1 MIHAL
6 QYQNTIICT
15 NKIQG
20 ITGVVRTTRTCFAV
34 CPQLCKCMWV
44 KNPATHKGSEE
55 PLKIHHQAQ
64 PPNPNQSLHHSGN
77 YHQPTS
83 ATEEGSLG
91 LDEESSDEIPKSC
104 GKQQREAWEDGR
116 MSCSNCRD
124 SGLCSNVIPALNSF
138 LDLNTKHEPEY
149 MSPHQSKALTIQE
162 TFGMED

>member
-20 ITGVVRTTRTCFAV
+20 ITGVVRTSRTCFAV
-34 CPQLCKCMWV
+34 CPQLCECTWV
-44 KNPATHKGSEE
+44 KNPAMHKGSEE

-77 YHQPTS
+77 YHQLTS

-116 MSCSNCRD
+116 MSSPTAGTRA
-124 SGLCSNVIPALNSF
+124 SAATRF
-138 LDLNTKHEPEY
+138 LHSTLSWTLIQNMSLNTWAPT
-149 MSPHQSKALTIQE
+149 KARL
-162 TFGMED
+162 